1 MNVTLDIDRILEEAP
16 ASLILKPMKA
26 IMMFDDDARMKA
38 NLDPDVLFKARLL
51 ARMENFKYVQ
61 KVYFSQM
68 FQSED

>member
-1 MNVTLDIDRILEEAP
+1 M
-16 ASLILKPMKA
+16 ILKSMKA
-26 IMMFDDDARMKA
+26 VMMFDGKARMKA